1 MTEPAPDRTGDG
13 AGPPGPNGSSNRDQG
28 MRILSYL
35 MAGIGLYGGLGWLLD
50 RWLRTDFGLPG
61 GLLAGMGISLYVIIK
76 QFGSDA

>member
-35 MAGIGLYGGLGWLLD
+35 MAGIGLYGNAFCRWQGLERYGN
-50 RWLRTDFGLPG
+50 RPPSTSPTH
-61 GLLAGMGISLYVIIK
+61 
-76 QFGSDA
+76 